1 MAKINSQKYI
11 ERNRAPRVQIE
22 YDVQTNGAQKSIE
35 IPFVM
40 GVMANLSGKPKEA
53 LGPIEER
60 EFEEID
66 SVNFDSKMKAIQ
78 PRAAFQSEN
87 KLTNEGKIGVDLT
100 FESIDD
106 FTPGEVAKR
115 IPETAALLK
124 ARTELANLK
133 SYLDGK
139 GDAEKLLSSI
149 MDQTDLLKKIIADKS
164 SDENE

>member
-115 IPETAALLK
+115 IPETAALL
-124 ARTELANLK
+124 
-133 SYLDGK
+133 
-139 GDAEKLLSSI
+139 
-149 MDQTDLLKKIIADKS
+149 
-164 SDENE
+164 